1 MMNNRFR
8 VGEVARLF
16 KLPASTLRYYDEI
29 GLFRPKYTDP
39 ETSYRY
45 YGVEQ
50 FQILDTIIF
59 LRKNGF
65 SLKDI
70 QHQLD
75 QRTPETTME
84 ILKKK
89 LEEVRA
95 EIFRLQRNAAR
106 IENKISTIE
115 EGIKLAEHP
124 ALTFQ
129 YFPKRAISYL
139 YFDKPVDLME
149 EGDDIYLKD
158 KETLSSQSIEN
169 NGFFTGD
176 IGTIVDMESLKQE
189 GPVKYIGVFELLH
202 EEDSE
207 DYLNEGLYAS
217 YPHIGPYEDIRKS
230 YQLVLSQLKEK
241 EYELAGIPVQISF
254 LDDAVIKESARYVTL
269 IQIPVTKSFD

>member
-1 MMNNRFR
+1 MVNNRFR

-29 GLFRPKYTDP
+29 GLFKPKYTDP

-50 FQILDTIIF
+50 FQVLDTIIF

-75 QRTPETTME
+75 KRTPETTMD

-89 LEEVRA
+89 LEEVRM
-95 EIFRLQRNAAR
+95 EICRLQRSAAR

-115 EGIKLAEHP
+115 EGIKLAGHP

-129 YFPKRAISYL
+129 YFPKRPVSYL
-139 YFDKPVDLME
+139 YFDKPVDLIE

-158 KETLSSQSIEN
+158 RETLSSQSIEN

-189 GPVKYIGVFELLH
+189 GPVKYIGLFELLH
-202 EEDSE
+202 GENSNE
-207 DYLNEGLYAS
+207 YLNEGLYAS
-217 YPHIGPYEDIRKS
+217 YPHIGPYEDMRKS
-230 YQLVLSQLKEK
+230 YQLVLRQLKEK
-241 EYELAGIPVQISF
+241 GYKLEGIPVEISV
-254 LDDAVIKESARYVTL
+254 LDEAVIKGSDHFVTL
-269 IQIPVTKSFD
+269 IQIPVTKF

>member
-29 GLFRPKYTDP
+29 GLFKPKYTDP

-50 FQILDTIIF
+50 FQVLDTIIF

-70 QHQLD
+70 QHQLNK
-75 QRTPETTME
+75 RTPETTMD

-89 LEEVRA
+89 LEEVRT
-95 EIFRLQRNAAR
+95 EIFRLQRSAAR

-115 EGIKLAEHP
+115 EGIKLAGHP

-129 YFPKRAISYL
+129 YFPKRAVSYL
-139 YFDKPVDLME
+139 YFDKPVDLIE

-158 KETLSSQSIEN
+158 RETLSSQSIEN

-189 GPVKYIGVFELLH
+189 GPVKYIGLFELLH
-202 EEDSE
+202 GKDSDE
-207 DYLNEGLYAS
+207 YLNEGLYAS
-217 YPHIGPYEDIRKS
+217 YPHIGPYDDMRKS
-230 YQLVLSQLKEK
+230 YQLVLRQLKEEGYK
-241 EYELAGIPVQISF
+241 LEGIPVEISV
-254 LDDAVIKESARYVTL
+254 LDEAIIKEPDHFVTL
-269 IQIPVTKSFD
+269 IQIPVTKF

>member
-1 MMNNRFR
+1 MNNRFR

-29 GLFRPKYTDP
+29 GLFKPKYTDP

-50 FQILDTIIF
+50 FQVLDTIIF

-75 QRTPETTME
+75 KRTPETTMD

-89 LEEVRA
+89 LEEVRM
-95 EIFRLQRNAAR
+95 EICRLQRSAAR

-115 EGIKLAEHP
+115 EGIKLAGHP

-129 YFPKRAISYL
+129 HFPKRPVSYL
-139 YFDKPVDLME
+139 YFDKPVDLIE

-158 KETLSSQSIEN
+158 RETLSSQSIEN

-189 GPVKYIGVFELLH
+189 GPVKYIGLFELLH
-202 EEDSE
+202 GENSNE
-207 DYLNEGLYAS
+207 YLNEGLYAS
-217 YPHIGPYEDIRKS
+217 YPHIGPYEDMRKS
-230 YQLVLSQLKEK
+230 YQLVLRQLKEK
-241 EYELAGIPVQISF
+241 GYKLEGIPVEISV
-254 LDDAVIKESARYVTL
+254 LDEAVIKESDHFVTL
-269 IQIPVTKSFD
+269 IQIPVTKF

>member
-1 MMNNRFR
+1 MVNNRFR

-29 GLFRPKYTDP
+29 GLFKPKYTDP

-50 FQILDTIIF
+50 FQVLDTIIF

-75 QRTPETTME
+75 KRTPETTMD

-89 LEEVRA
+89 LEEVRM
-95 EIFRLQRNAAR
+95 EICRLQRSAAR

-115 EGIKLAEHP
+115 EGIKLVGHP

-129 YFPKRAISYL
+129 YFPKRPVSYL
-139 YFDKPVDLME
+139 YFDKPVDLIE

-158 KETLSSQSIEN
+158 RETLSSQSIEN

-189 GPVKYIGVFELLH
+189 GPVKYIGLFELLH
-202 EEDSE
+202 GENSNE
-207 DYLNEGLYAS
+207 YLNEGLYAS
-217 YPHIGPYEDIRKS
+217 YPHIGPYEDMRKS
-230 YQLVLSQLKEK
+230 YQLVLRQLKEK
-241 EYELAGIPVQISF
+241 GYKLEGIPVEISV
-254 LDDAVIKESARYVTL
+254 LDEAVIKESDHFVTL
-269 IQIPVTKSFD
+269 IQIPVTKF

>member
-1 MMNNRFR
+1 MNNRFR

-29 GLFRPKYTDP
+29 GLFKPKYTDP

-50 FQILDTIIF
+50 FQVLDTIIF

-75 QRTPETTME
+75 KRTPETTMD

-89 LEEVRA
+89 LEEVRM
-95 EIFRLQRNAAR
+95 EICRLQRSAAR

-115 EGIKLAEHP
+115 EGIKLAGHP

-129 YFPKRAISYL
+129 YFPKRPVSYL
-139 YFDKPVDLME
+139 YFDKPVDLIE

-158 KETLSSQSIEN
+158 RETLSSQSIEN

-189 GPVKYIGVFELLH
+189 GPVKYIGLFELLH
-202 EEDSE
+202 GENSNE
-207 DYLNEGLYAS
+207 YLNEGLYAS
-217 YPHIGPYEDIRKS
+217 YPHIGPYEDMRKS
-230 YQLVLSQLKEK
+230 YQLVLRQLKEK
-241 EYELAGIPVQISF
+241 GYKLEGIPVEISV
-254 LDDAVIKESARYVTL
+254 LDEAVIKESDHFVTL
-269 IQIPVTKSFD
+269 IQIPVTKF

>member
-1 MMNNRFR
+1 MVNNRFR

-29 GLFRPKYTDP
+29 GLFKPKYTAP

-50 FQILDTIIF
+50 FQVLDTIIF

-75 QRTPETTME
+75 KRTPETTMD

-89 LEEVRA
+89 LEEVRL
-95 EIFRLQRNAAR
+95 EICRLQRSAAR

-115 EGIKLAEHP
+115 EGIKLAGHP

-129 YFPKRAISYL
+129 YFPKRPVSYL
-139 YFDKPVDLME
+139 YFDKPVDLIE

-158 KETLSSQSIEN
+158 RETLSSQSIEN

-189 GPVKYIGVFELLH
+189 GPVKYIGLFELLH
-202 EEDSE
+202 GENSNE
-207 DYLNEGLYAS
+207 YLNEGLYAS
-217 YPHIGPYEDIRKS
+217 YPHIGPYEDMRKS
-230 YQLVLSQLKEK
+230 YQLVLRQLKEEGYK
-241 EYELAGIPVQISF
+241 LEGIPVEISV
-254 LDDAVIKESARYVTL
+254 LDEAVIKESDHFVTL
-269 IQIPVTKSFD
+269 IQIPVTKF

>member
-1 MMNNRFR
+1 MVNNRFR

-29 GLFRPKYTDP
+29 GLFKPKYTDP

-50 FQILDTIIF
+50 FQVLDTIIF

-75 QRTPETTME
+75 KRTPETTMD

-89 LEEVRA
+89 LEEVRM
-95 EIFRLQRNAAR
+95 EICRLQRSAAR

-115 EGIKLAEHP
+115 EGINLAGHP

-129 YFPKRAISYL
+129 YFPKRPVSYL
-139 YFDKPVDLME
+139 YFDKPVDLIE

-158 KETLSSQSIEN
+158 RETLSSQSIEN

-189 GPVKYIGVFELLH
+189 GPVKYIGLFELLH
-202 EEDSE
+202 GENSNE
-207 DYLNEGLYAS
+207 YLNEGLYAS
-217 YPHIGPYEDIRKS
+217 YPHIGPYEDMRKS
-230 YQLVLSQLKEK
+230 YQLVLRQLKEEGYK
-241 EYELAGIPVQISF
+241 LEGIPVEISV
-254 LDDAVIKESARYVTL
+254 LDEAVIKESDHFVTL
-269 IQIPVTKSFD
+269 IQIPVTKF

>member
-1 MMNNRFR
+1 MNNRFR

-29 GLFRPKYTDP
+29 GLFKPKYTDP

-50 FQILDTIIF
+50 FQVLDTIIF

-70 QHQLD
+70 QHQLNK
-75 QRTPETTME
+75 RTPETTMD

-89 LEEVRA
+89 LEEVRT
-95 EIFRLQRNAAR
+95 EIFRLQRSAAR

-115 EGIKLAEHP
+115 EGIKLAGHP

-129 YFPKRAISYL
+129 YFPKRAVSYL
-139 YFDKPVDLME
+139 YFDKPVDLIE

-158 KETLSSQSIEN
+158 RETLSSQSIEN

-189 GPVKYIGVFELLH
+189 GPVKYIGLFELLH
-202 EEDSE
+202 GKDSDE
-207 DYLNEGLYAS
+207 YLNEGLYAS
-217 YPHIGPYEDIRKS
+217 YPHIGPYDDMRKS
-230 YQLVLSQLKEK
+230 YQLVLRQLKEEGYK
-241 EYELAGIPVQISF
+241 LEGIPVEISV
-254 LDDAVIKESARYVTL
+254 LDEAIIKEPDHFVTL
-269 IQIPVTKSFD
+269 IQIPVTKF

>member
-1 MMNNRFR
+1 MVNNRFR

-29 GLFRPKYTDP
+29 GLFKPKYTDP

-50 FQILDTIIF
+50 FQVLDTIIF

-75 QRTPETTME
+75 KRTPETTMD

-89 LEEVRA
+89 LEEVRM
-95 EIFRLQRNAAR
+95 EICRLQRSAAR

-115 EGIKLAEHP
+115 EGIKLAGHP

-129 YFPKRAISYL
+129 YFPKRPVSYL
-139 YFDKPVDLME
+139 YFDKPVDLIE

-158 KETLSSQSIEN
+158 RETLSSQSIEN

-189 GPVKYIGVFELLH
+189 GPVKYIGLFELLH
-202 EEDSE
+202 GENSNE
-207 DYLNEGLYAS
+207 YLNEGLYAS
-217 YPHIGPYEDIRKS
+217 YPHIGPYEDMRKS
-230 YQLVLSQLKEK
+230 YPLVLRQLKEEGYK
-241 EYELAGIPVQISF
+241 LEGIPVEISV
-254 LDDAVIKESARYVTL
+254 LDEAVIKESDHFVTL
-269 IQIPVTKSFD
+269 IQIPVTKF

>member
-1 MMNNRFR
+1 MVNNRFR

-29 GLFRPKYTDP
+29 GLFKPKYTDP

-50 FQILDTIIF
+50 FQVLDTIIF

-75 QRTPETTME
+75 KRTPETTMD

-89 LEEVRA
+89 LEEVRM
-95 EIFRLQRNAAR
+95 EICRLQRSAAR

-115 EGIKLAEHP
+115 EGIKLAGHP

-129 YFPKRAISYL
+129 YFPKRPVSYL
-139 YFDKPVDLME
+139 YFDKPVDLIE

-158 KETLSSQSIEN
+158 RETLSSQSIEN

-189 GPVKYIGVFELLH
+189 GPVKYIGLFELLH
-202 EEDSE
+202 GENSDE
-207 DYLNEGLYAS
+207 YLNEGLYAS
-217 YPHIGPYEDIRKS
+217 YPHIGPYEDMRKS
-230 YQLVLSQLKEK
+230 YQLVLRQLKEEGYK
-241 EYELAGIPVQISF
+241 LEGIPVEISV
-254 LDDAVIKESARYVTL
+254 LDEAVIKESDHFVTL
-269 IQIPVTKSFD
+269 IQIPVTKF

>member
-1 MMNNRFR
+1 MVNNRFR

-29 GLFRPKYTDP
+29 GLFKPKYTDP

-50 FQILDTIIF
+50 FQVLDIIIF

-75 QRTPETTME
+75 KRTPETTMD

-89 LEEVRA
+89 LEEVRM
-95 EIFRLQRNAAR
+95 EICRLQRSAAR

-115 EGIKLAEHP
+115 EGIKLAGHP

-129 YFPKRAISYL
+129 YFPKRPVSYL
-139 YFDKPVDLME
+139 YFDKPVDLIE

-158 KETLSSQSIEN
+158 RETLSSQSIEN

-189 GPVKYIGVFELLH
+189 GPVKYIGLFELLH
-202 EEDSE
+202 GENSNE
-207 DYLNEGLYAS
+207 YLNEGLYAS
-217 YPHIGPYEDIRKS
+217 YPHIGPYEDMRKS
-230 YQLVLSQLKEK
+230 YQLVLRQLKEK
-241 EYELAGIPVQISF
+241 RYKLEGIPVEISV
-254 LDDAVIKESARYVTL
+254 LDEAVIKESDHFVTL
-269 IQIPVTKSFD
+269 IQIPVTKF

>member
-1 MMNNRFR
+1 MVNNRFR

-29 GLFRPKYTDP
+29 GLFKPKYTDP

-50 FQILDTIIF
+50 FPVLDTIIF

-70 QHQLD
+70 QHQLNK
-75 QRTPETTME
+75 RTPETTMD

-89 LEEVRA
+89 LEEVRM
-95 EIFRLQRNAAR
+95 EIFRLQRSAAR

-115 EGIKLAEHP
+115 EGIKLAGHP

-129 YFPKRAISYL
+129 YFPKRPVSYL
-139 YFDKPVDLME
+139 YFDKPVDLIE

-158 KETLSSQSIEN
+158 RETLSSQSIEN

-189 GPVKYIGVFELLH
+189 GPVKYIGLFELLH
-202 EEDSE
+202 GEDSDE
-207 DYLNEGLYAS
+207 YLNEGLYAS
-217 YPHIGPYEDIRKS
+217 YPHIGPYEDMRKS
-230 YQLVLSQLKEK
+230 YQLVLRQLKEEGYK
-241 EYELAGIPVQISF
+241 LEGIPVEISV
-254 LDDAVIKESARYVTL
+254 LDEAVIKESDHFVTL
-269 IQIPVTKSFD
+269 IQIPVTKF

>member
-1 MMNNRFR
+1 MVNNRFR

-29 GLFRPKYTDP
+29 GLFKPKYTDP

-50 FQILDTIIF
+50 FQVLDTIIF

-75 QRTPETTME
+75 KRTPETTMD

-89 LEEVRA
+89 LEEVRM
-95 EIFRLQRNAAR
+95 EICRLQRSAAR

-115 EGIKLAEHP
+115 EGIKLAGHP

-129 YFPKRAISYL
+129 YFPKRPVSYL
-139 YFDKPVDLME
+139 YFDKPVDLIE

-158 KETLSSQSIEN
+158 RETLSSQSIEN

-189 GPVKYIGVFELLH
+189 GPVKYIGLFELLH
-202 EEDSE
+202 GENSNE
-207 DYLNEGLYAS
+207 YLNEGLYAS
-217 YPHIGPYEDIRKS
+217 CPHIGPYEDMRKS
-230 YQLVLSQLKEK
+230 YQLVLRQLKEEGYK
-241 EYELAGIPVQISF
+241 LEGIPVEISV
-254 LDDAVIKESARYVTL
+254 LDEAVIKESDHFVTL
-269 IQIPVTKSFD
+269 IQIPVTKF

>member
-1 MMNNRFR
+1 MVNNRFR

-29 GLFRPKYTDP
+29 GLLKPKYTDP

-50 FQILDTIIF
+50 FQVLDTIIF

-75 QRTPETTME
+75 KRTPETTMD

-89 LEEVRA
+89 LEEVRM
-95 EIFRLQRNAAR
+95 EICRLQRSAAR

-115 EGIKLAEHP
+115 EGIKLAGHP

-129 YFPKRAISYL
+129 YFPKRPVSYL
-139 YFDKPVDLME
+139 YFDKPVDLIE

-158 KETLSSQSIEN
+158 RETLSSQSIEN

-189 GPVKYIGVFELLH
+189 GPVKYIGLFELLH
-202 EEDSE
+202 GENSNE
-207 DYLNEGLYAS
+207 YLNEGLYAS
-217 YPHIGPYEDIRKS
+217 YPHIGPYEDMRKS
-230 YQLVLSQLKEK
+230 YQLVLRQLKEK
-241 EYELAGIPVQISF
+241 GYKLEGIPVEISV
-254 LDDAVIKESARYVTL
+254 LDEAVIKESDHFVTL
-269 IQIPVTKSFD
+269 IQIPVTKF

>member
-1 MMNNRFR
+1 MVNNRFR

-29 GLFRPKYTDP
+29 GLFKPKYTDP

-50 FQILDTIIF
+50 FQVLDTIIF

-75 QRTPETTME
+75 KRTPETTMD

-89 LEEVRA
+89 LEEVRM
-95 EIFRLQRNAAR
+95 EICRLQRSAAR

-115 EGIKLAEHP
+115 EGIKLAGHP

-129 YFPKRAISYL
+129 YFPKRPVSYL
-139 YFDKPVDLME
+139 YFDKPVDLIE

-158 KETLSSQSIEN
+158 RETLSSQSIEN

-189 GPVKYIGVFELLH
+189 GPVKYIGLFELLH
-202 EEDSE
+202 GENSNE
-207 DYLNEGLYAS
+207 YLNEGLYAS
-217 YPHIGPYEDIRKS
+217 YPHIGPYEDMRKS
-230 YQLVLSQLKEK
+230 YQLVLRQLKEEGYK
-241 EYELAGIPVQISF
+241 LEGIPVEISV
-254 LDDAVIKESARYVTL
+254 LDEAVIKESDHFVTL
-269 IQIPVTKSFD
+269 IQIPVTKF

>member
-1 MMNNRFR
+1 MVNNRFR

-29 GLFRPKYTDP
+29 GLFKPKYTDP

-50 FQILDTIIF
+50 FQVLDTIIF

-75 QRTPETTME
+75 KRTPETTMD

-89 LEEVRA
+89 LEEVRM
-95 EIFRLQRNAAR
+95 EICRLQRSVAR

-115 EGIKLAEHP
+115 EGIKLAGHP

-129 YFPKRAISYL
+129 YFPKRPVSYL
-139 YFDKPVDLME
+139 YFDKPVDLIE

-158 KETLSSQSIEN
+158 RETLSSQSIEN

-189 GPVKYIGVFELLH
+189 GPVKYIGLFELLH
-202 EEDSE
+202 GENSNE
-207 DYLNEGLYAS
+207 YLNEGLYAS
-217 YPHIGPYEDIRKS
+217 YPHIGPYEDMRKS
-230 YQLVLSQLKEK
+230 YQLVLRQLKEEGYK
-241 EYELAGIPVQISF
+241 LEGIPVEISV
-254 LDDAVIKESARYVTL
+254 LDEAVIKESDHFVTL
-269 IQIPVTKSFD
+269 IQIPVTKF

>member
-1 MMNNRFR
+1 MVNNRFR

-29 GLFRPKYTDP
+29 GLFKPKYTDP

-50 FQILDTIIF
+50 FQVLDTIIF

-75 QRTPETTME
+75 KRTPETTMD

-89 LEEVRA
+89 LEEVRM
-95 EIFRLQRNAAR
+95 EICRLQRSAAR

-115 EGIKLAEHP
+115 EGIKLAGHP

-129 YFPKRAISYL
+129 YFPKRPVSYL
-139 YFDKPVDLME
+139 YFDKPVDLIE

-158 KETLSSQSIEN
+158 RETLSSQSIEN

-189 GPVKYIGVFELLH
+189 GPVKYIGLFELLH
-202 EEDSE
+202 GENSNE
-207 DYLNEGLYAS
+207 YLNEGLYAS
-217 YPHIGPYEDIRKS
+217 YPHIGPYEDMRKS
-230 YQLVLSQLKEK
+230 YQLVLRQLKEK
-241 EYELAGIPVQISF
+241 GYKLEGIPVEISV
-254 LDDAVIKESARYVTL
+254 LDEAVIKESDHFVTL
-269 IQIPVTKSFD
+269 IQIPVTKF

>member
-1 MMNNRFR
+1 MVNNRFR

-29 GLFRPKYTDP
+29 GLFKPKYTDP

-50 FQILDTIIF
+50 FQVLDTIIF

-75 QRTPETTME
+75 KRTPETTMD

-89 LEEVRA
+89 LEEVRM
-95 EIFRLQRNAAR
+95 EICRLQRSAAR

-115 EGIKLAEHP
+115 EGIKLAGHP

-129 YFPKRAISYL
+129 YFPKRPVSYL
-139 YFDKPVDLME
+139 YFDKPVDLIE

-158 KETLSSQSIEN
+158 RETLSSQSIEN

-189 GPVKYIGVFELLH
+189 GPVKYIGLFELLH
-202 EEDSE
+202 GENSNE
-207 DYLNEGLYAS
+207 YLNEGLYAS
-217 YPHIGPYEDIRKS
+217 YPHIGPYEDMRES
-230 YQLVLSQLKEK
+230 YQLVLRQLKEEGYK
-241 EYELAGIPVQISF
+241 LEGIPVEISV
-254 LDDAVIKESARYVTL
+254 LDEAVIKESDHFVTL
-269 IQIPVTKSFD
+269 IQIPVTKF

>member
-1 MMNNRFR
+1 MVNNRFR

-29 GLFRPKYTDP
+29 GLFKPKYTDP

-50 FQILDTIIF
+50 FQVLDTIIF

-75 QRTPETTME
+75 KRTPETTMD

-89 LEEVRA
+89 LEEVRM
-95 EIFRLQRNAAR
+95 EICRLQRSAAR

-115 EGIKLAEHP
+115 EGIKLAGHP

-129 YFPKRAISYL
+129 YFPKRPVSYL
-139 YFDKPVDLME
+139 YFDKPVDLIE

-158 KETLSSQSIEN
+158 RETLSSQSIEN

-189 GPVKYIGVFELLH
+189 GPVKYIGLFELLH
-202 EEDSE
+202 GENSDE
-207 DYLNEGLYAS
+207 YLNEGLYAS
-217 YPHIGPYEDIRKS
+217 YPHIGPYEDMSFCHFNPNSGDK
-230 YQLVLSQLKEK
+230 VLIDLQ
-241 EYELAGIPVQISF
+241 
-254 LDDAVIKESARYVTL
+254 VT
-269 IQIPVTKSFD
+269 

>member
-1 MMNNRFR
+1 MVNNRFR

-29 GLFRPKYTDP
+29 GLFKPKYTAP

-50 FQILDTIIF
+50 FQVLDTIIF

-75 QRTPETTME
+75 KRTPETTMD

-89 LEEVRA
+89 LEEVRM
-95 EIFRLQRNAAR
+95 EICRLQRSAAR

-115 EGIKLAEHP
+115 EGIKLAGHP

-129 YFPKRAISYL
+129 YFPKRPVSYL
-139 YFDKPVDLME
+139 YFDKPVDLIE

-158 KETLSSQSIEN
+158 RETLSSQSIEN

-189 GPVKYIGVFELLH
+189 GPVKYIGLFELLH
-202 EEDSE
+202 GENSNE
-207 DYLNEGLYAS
+207 YLNEGLYAS
-217 YPHIGPYEDIRKS
+217 YPHIGPYEDMRKS
-230 YQLVLSQLKEK
+230 YQLVLRQLKEEGYK
-241 EYELAGIPVQISF
+241 LEGIPVEISV
-254 LDDAVIKESARYVTL
+254 LDEAVIKESDHFVTL
-269 IQIPVTKSFD
+269 IQIPVTKF

>member
-8 VGEVARLF
+8 VGKVARLF

-149 EGDDIYLKD
+149 EGDDIYLKE
-158 KETLSSQSIEN
+158 KKRFQASRLRITASSPETLEQS
-169 NGFFTGD
+169 
-176 IGTIVDMESLKQE
+176 
-189 GPVKYIGVFELLH
+189 
-202 EEDSE
+202 
-207 DYLNEGLYAS
+207 
-217 YPHIGPYEDIRKS
+217 
-230 YQLVLSQLKEK
+230 
-241 EYELAGIPVQISF
+241 
-254 LDDAVIKESARYVTL
+254 L
-269 IQIPVTKSFD
+269 IWRA

>member
-29 GLFRPKYTDP
+29 GLFKPKYTDP

-50 FQILDTIIF
+50 FQVLDTIIF

-70 QHQLD
+70 QHQLNK
-75 QRTPETTME
+75 RTPETTMD

-89 LEEVRA
+89 LEEVRM
-95 EIFRLQRNAAR
+95 EIFRLQRSAAR

-115 EGIKLAEHP
+115 EGIKLAGHP

-129 YFPKRAISYL
+129 YFPKRPVSYL
-139 YFDKPVDLME
+139 HFDKPVDLIE

-158 KETLSSQSIEN
+158 RETLSSQSIEN

-189 GPVKYIGVFELLH
+189 GPVKYIGLFELLH
-202 EEDSE
+202 GEDSE
-207 DYLNEGLYAS
+207 EYLNEGLYAS
-217 YPHIGPYEDIRKS
+217 YPHIGPYEDMRKS
-230 YQLVLSQLKEK
+230 YQLVLRQLKEEGYK
-241 EYELAGIPVQISF
+241 LEGIPVEISV
-254 LDDAVIKESARYVTL
+254 LDEAVIKESDHFVTL
-269 IQIPVTKSFD
+269 IQIPVTKF

>member
-1 MMNNRFR
+1 MNNRFR

-29 GLFRPKYTDP
+29 GLFKPKYTDP

-50 FQILDTIIF
+50 FQVLDTIIF

-70 QHQLD
+70 QHQLNK
-75 QRTPETTME
+75 RTPETTMD

-89 LEEVRA
+89 LEEVRM
-95 EIFRLQRNAAR
+95 EIFRLQRSAAR

-115 EGIKLAEHP
+115 EGIKLAGHP

-129 YFPKRAISYL
+129 YFPKRPVSYL
-139 YFDKPVDLME
+139 HFDKPVDLIE

-158 KETLSSQSIEN
+158 RETLSSQSIEN

-189 GPVKYIGVFELLH
+189 GPVKYIGLFELLH
-202 EEDSE
+202 GEDSE
-207 DYLNEGLYAS
+207 EYLNEGLYAS
-217 YPHIGPYEDIRKS
+217 YPHIGPYEDMRKS
-230 YQLVLSQLKEK
+230 YQLVL
-241 EYELAGIPVQISF
+241 
-254 LDDAVIKESARYVTL
+254 R
-269 IQIPVTKSFD
+269 

>member
-1 MMNNRFR
+1 MNNRFR

-29 GLFRPKYTDP
+29 GLFKPKYTDP

-50 FQILDTIIF
+50 FQVLDTIIF

-75 QRTPETTME
+75 KRTPETTME

-89 LEEVRA
+89 LEKVRT
-95 EIFRLQRNAAR
+95 EIFRLQHSAAR
-106 IENKISTIE
+106 IENKISKIE
-115 EGIKLAEHP
+115 EGIKLAGHP

-129 YFPKRAISYL
+129 YFPKRAVSYL
-139 YFDKPVDLME
+139 YFDKPVDLIE

-158 KETLSSQSIEN
+158 RETLSSQSIEN

-189 GPVKYIGVFELLH
+189 GPVKYIGLFELLH
-202 EEDSE
+202 GEDSDE
-207 DYLNEGLYAS
+207 YLNEGLYAS
-217 YPHIGPYEDIRKS
+217 YPHIGPYEDMRKS
-230 YQLVLSQLKEK
+230 YQLVLRQLKEEGYK
-241 EYELAGIPVQISF
+241 LEGIPVEISV
-254 LDDAVIKESARYVTL
+254 LDEAVIKESDHFVTL
-269 IQIPVTKSFD
+269 IQIPVTKF

>member
-1 MMNNRFR
+1 MNNRFR

-29 GLFRPKYTDP
+29 GLFKPKYTDP

-50 FQILDTIIF
+50 FQVLDTIIF

-70 QHQLD
+70 QHQLNK
-75 QRTPETTME
+75 RTPETTMD

-89 LEEVRA
+89 LEEVRT
-95 EIFRLQRNAAR
+95 EIFRLQRSAAR

-115 EGIKLAEHP
+115 EGIKLAGHP

-129 YFPKRAISYL
+129 YFPKRAVSYL
-139 YFDKPVDLME
+139 YFDKPVDLIE

-158 KETLSSQSIEN
+158 RETLSSQSIEN

-176 IGTIVDMESLKQE
+176 IGTIVDMKSLKQE
-189 GPVKYIGVFELLH
+189 GPVKYIGLFELLH
-202 EEDSE
+202 GEDSDE
-207 DYLNEGLYAS
+207 YLNEGLYAS
-217 YPHIGPYEDIRKS
+217 YPHIGPYDDMRKS
-230 YQLVLSQLKEK
+230 YQLVLRQLKEEGYK
-241 EYELAGIPVQISF
+241 LEGIPVEISV
-254 LDDAVIKESARYVTL
+254 LDEAVIKEPDHFVTL
-269 IQIPVTKSFD
+269 IQIPVTKF

>member
-1 MMNNRFR
+1 MNNRFR

-29 GLFRPKYTDP
+29 GLFKPKYTDP

-50 FQILDTIIF
+50 FQVLDTIIF

-75 QRTPETTME
+75 KRTPETTMD

-89 LEEVRA
+89 LEEVRM
-95 EIFRLQRNAAR
+95 EICRLQRSAAR

-115 EGIKLAEHP
+115 EGIKLAGHP

-129 YFPKRAISYL
+129 YFPKRPVSYL
-139 YFDKPVDLME
+139 YFDKPVDLIE

-158 KETLSSQSIEN
+158 RETLSSQSIEN

-189 GPVKYIGVFELLH
+189 GPVKYIGLFELLH
-202 EEDSE
+202 GENSNE
-207 DYLNEGLYAS
+207 YLNEGLYAS
-217 YPHIGPYEDIRKS
+217 YPHIGPYEDMRKS
-230 YQLVLSQLKEK
+230 YQLVLRQLKEEGYK
-241 EYELAGIPVQISF
+241 LEGIPVEISV
-254 LDDAVIKESARYVTL
+254 LDEAVIKESDHFVTL
-269 IQIPVTKSFD
+269 IQIPVTKF

>member
-1 MMNNRFR
+1 MNNRFR

-29 GLFRPKYTDP
+29 GLFKPKYTDP

-50 FQILDTIIF
+50 FQVLDTIIF

-75 QRTPETTME
+75 KRTPETTMD

-89 LEEVRA
+89 LEEVRM
-95 EIFRLQRNAAR
+95 EICRLQRSAAR

-115 EGIKLAEHP
+115 EGIKLAGHP

-129 YFPKRAISYL
+129 YFPKRPVSYL
-139 YFDKPVDLME
+139 YFDKPVDLIE

-158 KETLSSQSIEN
+158 RETLSSQSIEN

-189 GPVKYIGVFELLH
+189 GPVKYIGLFELLH
-202 EEDSE
+202 GENSDE
-207 DYLNEGLYAS
+207 YLNEGLYAS
-217 YPHIGPYEDIRKS
+217 YPHIGPYEDMRKS
-230 YQLVLSQLKEK
+230 YQLVLRQLKEEGYK
-241 EYELAGIPVQISF
+241 LEGIPVEISV
-254 LDDAVIKESARYVTL
+254 LDEAVIKESDHFVTL
-269 IQIPVTKSFD
+269 IQIPVTKF

>member
-29 GLFRPKYTDP
+29 GLFKPKYTDP

-50 FQILDTIIF
+50 FQVLDTIIF

-70 QHQLD
+70 QHQLNK
-75 QRTPETTME
+75 RTPETTMD

-89 LEEVRA
+89 LEEVRT
-95 EIFRLQRNAAR
+95 EIFRLQRSAAR

-115 EGIKLAEHP
+115 EGIKLAGHP

-129 YFPKRAISYL
+129 YFPKRAVSYL
-139 YFDKPVDLME
+139 YFDKPVDLIE

-158 KETLSSQSIEN
+158 RETLSSQSIEN

-176 IGTIVDMESLKQE
+176 IGTIVDMKSLKQE
-189 GPVKYIGVFELLH
+189 GPVKYIGLFELLH
-202 EEDSE
+202 GEDSDE
-207 DYLNEGLYAS
+207 YLNEGLYAS
-217 YPHIGPYEDIRKS
+217 YPHIGPYDDMRKS
-230 YQLVLSQLKEK
+230 YQLVLRQLKEEGYK
-241 EYELAGIPVQISF
+241 LEGIPVEISV
-254 LDDAVIKESARYVTL
+254 LDEAVIKEPDHFVTL
-269 IQIPVTKSFD
+269 IQIPVTKF

>member
-29 GLFRPKYTDP
+29 GLFKPKYTDP

-50 FQILDTIIF
+50 FQVLDTIIF

-70 QHQLD
+70 QHQLNK
-75 QRTPETTME
+75 RTPETTMD

-89 LEEVRA
+89 LEEVRT
-95 EIFRLQRNAAR
+95 EIFRLQRSAAR

-115 EGIKLAEHP
+115 EGIKLAGHP

-129 YFPKRAISYL
+129 YFPKRAVSYL
-139 YFDKPVDLME
+139 YFDKPVDLIE

-158 KETLSSQSIEN
+158 RETLSSQSIEN

-189 GPVKYIGVFELLH
+189 GPVKYIGLFELLH
-202 EEDSE
+202 GEDSDE
-207 DYLNEGLYAS
+207 YLNEGLYAS
-217 YPHIGPYEDIRKS
+217 YPHIGPYEDMRKS
-230 YQLVLSQLKEK
+230 YQLVLRQLKEEGYK
-241 EYELAGIPVQISF
+241 LEGIPVEISV
-254 LDDAVIKESARYVTL
+254 LDEAVIKEPDHFVTL
-269 IQIPVTKSFD
+269 IQIPVTKF

>member
-1 MMNNRFR
+1 MVNNRFR

-29 GLFRPKYTDP
+29 GLFKPKYTDP

-50 FQILDTIIF
+50 FQVLDTIIF

-75 QRTPETTME
+75 KRTPETTMD

-89 LEEVRA
+89 LEEVRM
-95 EIFRLQRNAAR
+95 EICRLQRSAAR

-115 EGIKLAEHP
+115 EGIKLAGHP

-129 YFPKRAISYL
+129 HFPKRPVSYL
-139 YFDKPVDLME
+139 YFDKPVDLIE

-158 KETLSSQSIEN
+158 RETLSSQSIEN

-189 GPVKYIGVFELLH
+189 GPVKYIGLFELLH
-202 EEDSE
+202 GENSNE
-207 DYLNEGLYAS
+207 YLNEGLYAS
-217 YPHIGPYEDIRKS
+217 YPHIGPYEDMRKS
-230 YQLVLSQLKEK
+230 YQLVLRQLKEK
-241 EYELAGIPVQISF
+241 GYKLEGIPVEISV
-254 LDDAVIKESARYVTL
+254 LDEAVIKESDHFVTL
-269 IQIPVTKSFD
+269 IQIPVTKF

>member
-1 MMNNRFR
+1 MVNNRFR

-29 GLFRPKYTDP
+29 GLFKPKYTDP

-50 FQILDTIIF
+50 FQVLDTIIF

-75 QRTPETTME
+75 KRTPETTMD

-89 LEEVRA
+89 LEEVRM
-95 EIFRLQRNAAR
+95 EICWLQRSAAR

-115 EGIKLAEHP
+115 EGIKLAGHP

-129 YFPKRAISYL
+129 YFPKRPVSYL
-139 YFDKPVDLME
+139 YFDKPVDLIE

-158 KETLSSQSIEN
+158 RETLSSQSIEN

-189 GPVKYIGVFELLH
+189 GPVKYIGLFELLH
-202 EEDSE
+202 GENSNE
-207 DYLNEGLYAS
+207 YLNEGLYAS
-217 YPHIGPYEDIRKS
+217 YPHIGPYEDMRKS
-230 YQLVLSQLKEK
+230 YQLVLRQLKEEGYK
-241 EYELAGIPVQISF
+241 LEGIPVEISV
-254 LDDAVIKESARYVTL
+254 LDEAVIKESDHFVTL
-269 IQIPVTKSFD
+269 IQIPVTKF